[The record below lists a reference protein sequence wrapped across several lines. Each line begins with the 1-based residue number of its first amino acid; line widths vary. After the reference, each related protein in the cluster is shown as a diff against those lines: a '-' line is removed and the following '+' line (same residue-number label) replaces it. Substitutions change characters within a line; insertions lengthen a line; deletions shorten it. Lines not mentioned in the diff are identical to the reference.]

1 MKRYLNIL
9 QTILQFMKRLRD
21 LLINIVIS
29 FKNLFV
35 IDKSY
40 YTSGKRNIIANSYID
55 KFDEL
60 TNLL

>member
-1 MKRYLNIL
+1 
-9 QTILQFMKRLRD
+9 MKRLRD